1 MSFSLLSCIYM
12 LRQFYNLMPC
22 WPAGVWVHFI
32 CQLFLVLL
40 SYFSLFFWCVPCV
53 CTVCV
58 FVCVIII
65 MLLLW
70 LLTTDVVL
78 WWSAK
83 ETITKYT
90 YALLTLS
97 LSLSLA
103 LLSLFSCLSSSSFLP
118 AWCLQLFYY
127 TYMYLLL
134 KWLCSG
140 RDNYLICTVHV
151 LLTRCRVLCMSS
163 WRKQWLYSKCTHTY
177 TCMWFVSAWV
187 ACILCILKVWWV
199 LCVIMQWVN
208 VFVAGVQVSPV
219 WLDTCSYN

>member
-1 MSFSLLSCIYM
+1 MGLGYWYPSLAKPMPPLISFFIIIINLSHSCLSHCSLAFTCWDSFIISCLVGLLVYEFILS
-12 LRQFYNLMPC
+12 
-22 WPAGVWVHFI
+22 V
-32 CQLFLVLL
+32 
-40 SYFSLFFWCVPCV
+40 SYFWSFYPILVCSFDVYHVCVLCV
-53 CTVCV
+53 C
-58 FVCVIII
+58 VCVIII
-65 MLLLW
+65 MSLLW

-140 RDNYLICTVHV
+140 RDNYLICTVRV

-163 WRKQWLYSKCTHTY
+163 WRKQQLYSKYTRTY
-177 TCMWFVSAWV
+177 TCMWFVSARV
-187 ACILCILKVWWV
+187 TCI
-199 LCVIMQWVN
+199 
-208 VFVAGVQVSPV
+208 
-219 WLDTCSYN
+219 